1 MPKIVDTP
9 EYGHFSE
16 LFYGDVAGGDGEARP
31 PGEVG
36 GQRRRLETGGD
47 LPVLSRF
54 AIGK

>member
-9 EYGHFSE
+9 ESGHFSE